1 MYIWL
6 ELKEAV
12 FDLPYLHMIW
22 ICNHKLYAMET
33 SITHKSEVSRDWSMQ
48 YIDIEYSIIKVI
60 NNEMTYKYSAHGYLQ
75 ILEKKVTRSFQSC
88 VEMLSNWFDFG
99 VLSVTCDVVDKSYTT
114 VLWIVFQKDL
124 CISVVKKHICLFSLR
139 KDFAVIILLELNSK
153 IVKSFRYQCFFLNQT
168 RQS

>member
-33 SITHKSEVSRDWSMQ
+33 SITRKSEVSRDWSMQ

-60 NNEMTYKYSAHGYLQ
+60 NNEMTYKYSTHGHLQ

-99 VLSVTCDVVDKSYTT
+99 VLSVAWLTNLTL
-114 VLWIVFQKDL
+114 LWIVFQKD
-124 CISVVKKHICLFSLR
+124 
-139 KDFAVIILLELNSK
+139 FAVILLELNSK
-153 IVKSFRYQCFFLNQT
+153 NVKSI
-168 RQS
+168 